1 VDLNTWLEASAVSRF
16 MTGWQ
21 WAWPIAEVL
30 HYCGMSFMVGAVLL
44 MDARLMGFFR
54 NTISLHQI
62 HSLTPWALLAFLL
75 NVVTGVAFLSTRLDA
90 YLHNPSFQ
98 FKLTCLGLA
107 GVNFLVFWFV
117 VRARLLKLADD
128 GDTDVLAKAVGFSS
142 VLLWGL
148 VIWGGRMIPVYG
160 MG

>member
-1 VDLNTWLEASAVSRF
+1 
-16 MTGWQ
+16 MTGWR

-54 NTISLHQI
+54 HTISLHHI

-75 NVVTGVAFLSTRLDA
+75 NAVTGVAFLSTRLND
-90 YLHNPSFQ
+90 YLSNPSFR
-98 FKLTCLGLA
+98 FKAICLALA
-107 GVNFLVFWFV
+107 GVNFLLFWFV
-117 VRARLLKLADD
+117 VRVRLLKLADD
-128 GDTDVLAKAVGFSS
+128 GDTDALAKAVGFSS
-142 VLLWGL
+142 VLLWAL